1 MYFLNNFK
9 IFKFI
14 SYKQRNSL
22 KKLLIILLFTA
33 TLELLSIGII
43 LPLIFYFLDKQN
55 LLITLQNHFFFSF
68 LNINNMLEI
77 LVFLLIIIFLFK
89 NILIYFSLQYQA
101 RLLRKIKINFSNYLY
116 KKYLLADYSVYL
128 KSNSSI
134 ILRNLNEAN
143 NFSLIVYSYITFIS
157 EIVLLIFFIL
167 FLFWNDWKIACITL
181 FLIFFLAIPMYYF
194 YKNNFNKWIKE
205 KQVADFNYNQTIIE
219 SVASIKEIKIYNAV
233 DYFAKAFKKIISHQ
247 SFLLY
252 KIDIAIQ
259 TPKLIVE
266 VFFLFFILSIIYFC
280 LLYNYSLAQTV
291 SSLTLIVLITIRA
304 MPMTTRLIASLQKI
318 KLGKQNLNL
327 LVNTIQDLDLN
338 QSQDLRFIKEN
349 IYDFKKIE
357 FNNVSYKYENS
368 KAIINKLSFK
378 ILEKNIFGIFGKSGS
393 GKSTILNLIT
403 GLLIPQ
409 SGSIN
414 INETNLMNSLKSW
427 RSLIGYVPQNV
438 YLLNDSILNNIIL
451 GSEKEEIDYKKI
463 QKSIDFS
470 ELGTFIDSLPLK
482 TNTIVGENGL
492 LISGGQKQRLGIAR
506 AIYKSS
512 KILILD
518 EPTSFLD
525 ESVEDNIIKTI
536 NILKKDITIILIS
549 HNINFKKICDS
560 FIDLDY
566 NN

>member
-1 MYFLNNFK
+1 
-9 IFKFI
+9 
-14 SYKQRNSL
+14 
-22 KKLLIILLFTA
+22 
-33 TLELLSIGII
+33 
-43 LPLIFYFLDKQN
+43 
-55 LLITLQNHFFFSF
+55 
-68 LNINNMLEI
+68 
-77 LVFLLIIIFLFK
+77 
-89 NILIYFSLQYQA
+89 
-101 RLLRKIKINFSNYLY
+101 
-116 KKYLLADYSVYL
+116 
-128 KSNSSI
+128 
-134 ILRNLNEAN
+134 
-143 NFSLIVYSYITFIS
+143 
-157 EIVLLIFFIL
+157 
-167 FLFWNDWKIACITL
+167 
-181 FLIFFLAIPMYYF
+181 MYYF

-205 KQVADFNYNQTIIE
+205 KQDADFNYNQAVIE

-233 DYFAKAFKKIISHQ
+233 DYFVKAFKKIISHQ

-252 KIDIAIQ
+252 KIDIALQ
-259 TPKLIVE
+259 APKLIVE
-266 VFFLFFILSIIYFC
+266 VFFLFFILSIIYVC

-304 MPMTTRLIASLQKI
+304 MPMTTRLIAALQKI

-338 QSQDLRFIKEN
+338 QSQDLRFIQEN

-357 FNNVSYKYENS
+357 FNNVSYKYQNS

-427 RSLIGYVPQNV
+427 RGLIGYVPQNV

-463 QKSIDFS
+463 QKSIDLA
-470 ELGTFIDSLPLK
+470 ELGTFIDSLPSK

-492 LISGGQKQRLGIAR
+492 LISGGQKQRVGIAR

-536 NILKKDITIILIS
+536 NNLKKDITIILIS